1 MHLASYMLFVVY
13 TLLALYFIAGG
24 FFMMQTVNGKKVVG
38 VIDYDLAYCED
49 LFTTLYYQCFGEN
62 HIMRSDPLLSFYFT
76 QLVRRLEE
84 LAHSNECTEHAV
96 VCLSDL

>member
-1 MHLASYMLFVVY
+1 MLCYYALSKFYAICGVY
-13 TLLALYFIAGG
+13 IACFIFYCRR

-76 QLVRRLEE
+76 QLVRRLE
-84 LAHSNECTEHAV
+84 HAV